1 MQAPNWRG
9 VYPAVTTQMNEDGS
23 LDLEATQRGV
33 ERMIDGGAS
42 GLVMMGMVGE
52 NSTLDRAEKHAVL
65 RAGLEAAR
73 GRVPVLSGV
82 AECSRAAALAF
93 AREAEAIGAHGL
105 MVFPVLGYK
114 SDADETV
121 AHYRA
126 VAQASALPILIY
138 NNPVGYGVD
147 VTPAL
152 LERLADCPTLAAIKE
167 ESYDV
172 RRVTDIRHRVGERF
186 AVVCGVD
193 DLLLESAVLGAAGWV
208 SGMANVY
215 PAECA
220 RLLQLA
226 ARGEFQRALP
236 LYRALTPLFHLDT
249 QVKLVQY
256 IKLAGQCRGMGREWV
271 RAPRLPLAGAERLMV
286 ERLVAET
293 DTTLDA
299 MAAHLD

>member
-9 VYPAVTTQMNEDGS
+9 VYPAVTTQMNEDGT

-33 ERMIDGGAS
+33 ERLVDGGAS

-52 NSTLDRAEKHAVL
+52 NSTLDRGEKHTVL

-82 AECSRAAALAF
+82 AECSRAAALTY
-93 AREAEAIGAHGL
+93 AREAETIGAHGL

-114 SDADETV
+114 TDADETV

-147 VTPAL
+147 VTPEL

-172 RRVTDIRHRVGERF
+172 RRVTDIHHRVGERY

-193 DLLLESAVLGAAGWV
+193 DLLLESAVLGATGWV

-215 PAECA
+215 PAECS

-226 ARGEFQRALP
+226 ARGEFVRALP

-256 IKLAGQCRGMGREWV
+256 IKLAGQCRGLGREWV

-286 ERLVAET
+286 ERLVAAT
-293 DTTLDA
+293 DATLGA